1 MATNLND
8 LLKLSRSQL
17 NGYKKEQI
25 LDILEAADSSDGNGN
40 IQTLISSIA
49 NLTTEITSLKT
60 SMSEHNESNRKQID
74 ELNQRVSKQ
83 DEIIAKQQLYVEQL
97 DRKER
102 ECNLIILGV
111 PEDNETL
118 EGATNDIEKIN
129 KVWET
134 AGISCNFKSTRC
146 LGKPGGPRSR
156 PILAEVDSWLERD
169 TALDKAKG
177 LKSSNKEAYKRIF
190 IKKDVHPSVR
200 AEWTRLH
207 EVVKKEKERPG
218 SSDSNIRLDFK
229 ERKVY
234 RDGVVIDQWNM
245 SGF

>member
-60 SMSEHNESNRKQID
+60 LMSEHNESNRKQID

-83 DEIIAKQQLYVEQL
+83 DEIIAKQQLYLEQL

-111 PEDNETL
+111 PENNETL
-118 EGATNDIEKIN
+118 EGAVNDIEKIN

-134 AGISCNFKSTRC
+134 AGISCNFKSTRR

-156 PILAEVDSWLERD
+156 PILVEVDSRLERD

>member
-25 LDILEAADSSDGNGN
+25 LDILEAADSSEGNGN

-49 NLTTEITSLKT
+49 NLTTQITSLQT

-83 DEIIAKQQLYVEQL
+83 DEIIAKQQLYLEQL

-111 PEDNETL
+111 PEDSETL
-118 EGATNDIEKIN
+118 EGATNDTEK
-129 KVWET
+129 
-134 AGISCNFKSTRC
+134 
-146 LGKPGGPRSR
+146 
-156 PILAEVDSWLERD
+156 
-169 TALDKAKG
+169 
-177 LKSSNKEAYKRIF
+177 
-190 IKKDVHPSVR
+190 
-200 AEWTRLH
+200 
-207 EVVKKEKERPG
+207 VKK
-218 SSDSNIRLDFK
+218 
-229 ERKVY
+229 V
-234 RDGVVIDQWNM
+234 
-245 SGF
+245 